1 MEIAWKLNIESSRVR
16 DAPARDG
23 EPECLRLAVELPPEE
38 PGLGPGCA
46 RLRINPHALHRREIH
61 DDAPVDHR
69 VAGDRVSPAAHRYLE
84 VVLSREAHHG
94 DHVSHARAARD
105 QGRTT
110 VNHAVEHGARR
121 VVAVVPRP
129 QQLSAAVRPE
139 LLDDRFL

>member
-1 MEIAWKLNIESSRVR
+1 MCCSGSIGSAHMEIAWKLNTESSRVR

-69 VAGDRVSPAAHRYLE
+69 VAGHRVSPAAHRYLE

-94 DHVSHARAARD
+94 DHVSHARAARIRA
-105 QGRTT
+105 GRRSIMPLNT
-110 VNHAVEHGARR
+110 AR
-121 VVAVVPRP
+121 
-129 QQLSAAVRPE
+129 AAS
-139 LLDDRFL
+139 